1 MEQQEP
7 QEHDLTLLLLERPS
21 RCHSLGC
28 LQDDDISSS
37 SSASC
42 AVT

>member
-1 MEQQEP
+1 MEQQES
-7 QEHDLTLLLLERPS
+7 QEHDLTLLLLRLP

-37 SSASC
+37 STASSAIM
-42 AVT
+42 